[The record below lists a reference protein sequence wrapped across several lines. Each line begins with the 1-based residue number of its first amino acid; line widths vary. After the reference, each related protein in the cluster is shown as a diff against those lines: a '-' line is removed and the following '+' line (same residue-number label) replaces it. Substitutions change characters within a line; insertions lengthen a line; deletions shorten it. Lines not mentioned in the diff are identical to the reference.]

1 VCTREQ
7 SFILFYE
14 TLLSMVCFF
23 LLHHDLSKREEI
35 WETYMDAKVG
45 LASSFP
51 VGIVVEVSVGGTRG
65 THDRCWLGF
74 FGEMTVK
81 WPTTLRSGMWR
92 GSRAGRGRKMVSS
105 EVRRGVT
112 QRDDEPSVAGRW
124 NDHSL
129 SSRLVRFI
137 TVMAGVVYTVI
148 TNRLLVRRRD
158 DDVGKIYLPLHSWNM

>member
-1 VCTREQ
+1 LIEITCTYGDGFQVCTREQ

-65 THDRCWLGF
+65 THDRC
-74 FGEMTVK
+74 
-81 WPTTLRSGMWR
+81 
-92 GSRAGRGRKMVSS
+92 
-105 EVRRGVT
+105 
-112 QRDDEPSVAGRW
+112 
-124 NDHSL
+124 
-129 SSRLVRFI
+129 
-137 TVMAGVVYTVI
+137 
-148 TNRLLVRRRD
+148 
-158 DDVGKIYLPLHSWNM
+158 